1 MSDKVLKL
9 LYRRHGCTGV
19 RLGWC
24 RQFSFHAVE
33 RRKRERALALE
44 TDGLDKRNWT
54 WPASDAMMFVWRV
67 LLEILTRVS
76 NLSEIEAKL
85 SNVVV
90 EENLGGAEYEKLVN
104 GRWAVVT
111 VI

>member
-1 MSDKVLKL
+1 
-9 LYRRHGCTGV
+9 
-19 RLGWC
+19 
-24 RQFSFHAVE
+24 
-33 RRKRERALALE
+33 
-44 TDGLDKRNWT
+44 
-54 WPASDAMMFVWRV
+54 MMFVWRV